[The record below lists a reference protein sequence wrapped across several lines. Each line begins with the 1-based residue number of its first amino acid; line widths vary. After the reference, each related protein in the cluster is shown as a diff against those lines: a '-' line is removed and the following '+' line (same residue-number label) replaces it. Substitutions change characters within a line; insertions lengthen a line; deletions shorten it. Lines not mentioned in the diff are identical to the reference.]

1 MYTLA
6 SQLIAEITAF
16 ERQFHKGHISGFEV
30 KSAES
35 IWSKKEILGHLIDSA
50 RYNLERFT
58 EIQYAE
64 SPYSVRPYNQN
75 EQVKANQYQQR
86 ESTELLL
93 LWLTL
98 NRQIAFVMQCQTAET
113 LALSL
118 LLPDKTTSDLRFLM
132 TDYIHHLQHHLIE
145 IRK

>member
-16 ERQFHKGHISGFEV
+16 ERQFHEGHISGFEV

-35 IWSKKEILGHLIDSA
+35 IWSKKELLGHLIDSA

-58 EIQYAE
+58 EIQYAKN
-64 SPYSVRPYNQN
+64 PYTVRPYNQDK
-75 EQVKANQYQQR
+75 QVKANQYQQR
-86 ESTELLL
+86 ESSELLL
-93 LWLTL
+93 LWSAL
-98 NRQIAFVMQCQTAET
+98 NRQIAFIMQCLTTDT
-113 LALSL
+113 LALPL
-118 LLPDKTTSDLRFLM
+118 LLPNGTMSDLRFLM

>member
-1 MYTLA
+1 MHTLA

-16 ERQFHKGHISGFEV
+16 ERQFHEGHISGFEV

-58 EIQYAE
+58 EIQHAE
-64 SPYSVRPYNQN
+64 SPYSVRPYNQD
-75 EQVKANQYQQR
+75 ELVKANQYQLR

-93 LWLTL
+93 LWSAL
-98 NRQIAFVMQCQTAET
+98 NRQIAFVMQRQTAET
-113 LALSL
+113 LALPL
-118 LLPDKTTSDLRFLM
+118 LLPDGTTSDLRFLM